1 MEFANWKL
9 GVWSI
14 SLSLSHTHFSILLHF
29 FTNLSVIIGRIIIEK
44 TMRSKEVKNRTEGKK
59 MKEPRL
65 VTLPGTGVQATKDR
79 VHKESSCRAR
89 ASGQVSWKSVQQEV
103 EPSSAQAQVVLT
115 RTSVSS
121 FPGVNYSFHAATT
134 GANCSLSSR
143 GNVILHLSPSS
154 LQDAAAAPSLS
165 DFPLQQ
171 TERLTFLPSFL
182 LS

>member
-1 MEFANWKL
+1 
-9 GVWSI
+9 
-14 SLSLSHTHFSILLHF
+14 
-29 FTNLSVIIGRIIIEK
+29 
-44 TMRSKEVKNRTEGKK
+44 MRSKEVKNRTEGKK

-89 ASGQVSWKSVQQEV
+89 APGQVSWHSMQQEV

-143 GNVILHLSPSS
+143 GNVILCLLPSS
-154 LQDAAAAPSLS
+154 LQDAATAPSLS

-171 TERLTFLPSFL
+171 DRTFDIPPKFPTLITALVFLPTIWAFAKSFPPVFWL
-182 LS
+182 FPTLRSWATVT